1 MALTATATRE
11 THDCIMKR
19 LTMQTP
25 KVIGLSP
32 ERDNIKFC
40 VRPAP
45 TLKDTT
51 SFFHEMGMKS
61 HGSLIHL

>member
-1 MALTATATRE
+1 
-11 THDCIMKR
+11 
-19 LTMQTP
+19 MQTP

-45 TLKDTT
+45 TLKDIT